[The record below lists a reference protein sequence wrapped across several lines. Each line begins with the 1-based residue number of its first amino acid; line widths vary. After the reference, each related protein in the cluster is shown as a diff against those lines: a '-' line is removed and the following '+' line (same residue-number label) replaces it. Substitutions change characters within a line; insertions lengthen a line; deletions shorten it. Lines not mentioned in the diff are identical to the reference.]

1 MPRSASQ
8 EPFRRRRSS
17 PKYGPSYTVEFL
29 DPDVNLTVAVRPERA
44 FGLLH
49 DDFTGSPT
57 RWTFGA

>member
-1 MPRSASQ
+1 MDAGNA
-8 EPFRRRRSS
+8 
-17 PKYGPSYTVEFL
+17 KYGPSYTVEFL
-29 DPDVNLTVAVRPERA
+29 DPDVNATIAVRPERA